1 MTLDQRQLHAFVD
14 GELDLKSQLAIE
26 GQLQGDPALRR
37 QVDELRQLREAVR
50 EHADYHVAPDDLRR
64 RMAALVA
71 APQQAAA
78 AAPPAAPAPA
88 RRPAAARA
96 GSIGTA
102 LQSWLGLRPLA
113 ASLAF
118 AGVLAVTAN
127 LVWLQASRSDRL
139 MEQVVAS
146 HVRATLGQHLVD
158 VASSDHH
165 TVKPFLSSKLGF
177 SPPVD
182 ELRVPGSSFLG
193 GRVDY
198 IDGRPVAALVYKQ
211 GEHVVDSFVWPGQSP
226 DSEPSYAAE
235 RGYLTARWSRNGMQ
249 HWVIS
254 DVNPEEFRTLVAAIA
269 AGDAPR

>member
-14 GELDLKSQLAIE
+14 GELDLKSQLDIE

-37 QVDELRQLREAVR
+37 QVDELRQLRGAVR

-71 APQQAAA
+71 SPQAA
-78 AAPPAAPAPA
+78 PAAPA
-88 RRPAAARA
+88 RRPAASRA
-96 GSIGTA
+96 GSIGAA
-102 LQSWLGLRPLA
+102 LQAWLGWRPLA
-113 ASLAF
+113 ASLGF

-127 LVWLQASRSDRL
+127 LVWLQTSRGDRL

-182 ELRVPGSSFLG
+182 ELRLPGSSFLG

-211 GEHVVDSFVWPGQSP
+211 GEHVVDSFVWPGKGP

-254 DVNPEEFRTLVAAIA
+254 DVNREEFHTLVAAIA
-269 AGDAPR
+269 AGDAAR